1 MTLCEDETYGLIHH
15 TKEYCINHVK
25 KRMGTLPNLCGVL
38 AKSKEGESLGGR
50 AGLTED
56 LIKKLTNFYGL
67 ALRSNTEVDDKQ

>member
-1 MTLCEDETYGLIHH
+1 MASYTTPKNI
-15 TKEYCINHVK
+15 TSITSK